1 MIPITEG
8 PVAPRPIALTP
19 QGGVTAP
26 LSVGSTSRGLNL
38 KDVQVILALPVTQS
52 QQMDLMLRGRQI
64 GAPIST
70 YAATINPQPP
80 SVQSLPSAPA
90 LALQNIQAAV
100 TSGLAWA
107 PTVGLEGTFSRL
119 GSLLY
124 RRAGLPDLK
133 DLLKPGGLD
142 ALLSQKAP
150 DRPELQA
157 QWQAMRLTMQQPPP
171 EAIREAVMAA
181 MGSETSIAR
190 VRKPSPLDPKQ
201 MLHHVLGLLSPSS
214 EEDNEDRQRI
224 KRGIGDLDAAQIA
237 AVQAQSQG
245 DLNFR
250 MVLPFVDAEPIEL
263 AFERKQGKDE
273 PTPMYSVSLHSQSSD
288 YGEMWL
294 QADLRGS
301 DQIDLTLWAVRES
314 LVKMAEEG
322 TAALSRNLQDAGL
335 AMRSFRAHHGAR
347 PEPMPDLHLH
357 AQPGT
362 VVDLQA

>member
-1 MIPITEG
+1 MISPTEG
-8 PVAPRPIALTP
+8 PAPRPLAIFP
-19 QGGVTAP
+19 QGGVPAP
-26 LSVGSTSRGLNL
+26 LLEGSTSRGFDL
-38 KDVQVILALPVTQS
+38 KDVQVVQALPAAQA
-52 QQMDLMLRGRQI
+52 QQMDLMLRGHQI

-70 YAATINPQPP
+70 YAATIAPLPQLA
-80 SVQSLPSAPA
+80 QTAPV

-107 PTVGLEGTFSRL
+107 PATGMEGTFSRL

-133 DLLKPGGLD
+133 DLFKPGGLD
-142 ALLSQKAP
+142 ALLTQKAP

-157 QWQAMRLTMQQPPP
+157 QWQAMRLSMQQPSP

-181 MGSETSIAR
+181 MGSETNIAR

-201 MLHHVLGLLSPSS
+201 MLHQILGLLSDSS
-214 EEDNEDRQRI
+214 EEDTEDRQRI
-224 KRGIGDLDAAQIA
+224 KRGIGDLDAAQVA
-237 AVQAQSQG
+237 AVQAQNQG

-250 MVLPFVDAEPIEL
+250 MVVPFVDAEPVEL
-263 AFERKQGKDE
+263 AFERKQGKNED
-273 PTPMYSVSLHSQSSD
+273 TPVYSVSLHSQSTD

-294 QADLRGS
+294 QADLQGS

-314 LVKMAEEG
+314 LVKMAQEG
-322 TAALSRNLQDAGL
+322 TAALSQNLQDAGL

-347 PEPMPDLHLH
+347 PEPAPDLQLH